1 MFSSVLFIDDDL
13 NLLRS
18 FKRALAHDFEL
29 VVAGSPEEGLRIMEE
44 QGPFAVIV
52 SDMKMPKMSGV
63 EVLSRARELHPDT
76 VRVLLT
82 GYADQ
87 QSAIDAVNKGE
98 VFRYLTKP
106 CELET
111 LTSTLR
117 AGIRQHHLAIA
128 EKELLEHT
136 LLGIVGV
143 LSQILSLVNPVAQGK
158 ANRLKQYCRHIAETL
173 RLKDAWLVEMA
184 AMLSQLGCLTI
195 PPEILARHGSGAALR
210 PEERAM
216 LHDHPQLAVK
226 LLMCIPRFEDV
237 VEIISLQDKPVAAF
251 PRYADP
257 EREARIHRCG
267 RILRTSMFMDRLLTA
282 GTPPAE
288 ALETMRTDPEHDDDI
303 VAACAAYDFGLQ
315 NMVRMEVR
323 CDELNTHMVLDEDVF
338 AATGSQV
345 AAKGERVTTTLLT
358 GLRNY
363 SHTVG
368 VREPF
373 AVLIPLVHF
382 AP

>member
-1 MFSSVLFIDDDL
+1 MFSSVLFIDDDR
-13 NLLRS
+13 NLLSS
-18 FKRALAHDFEL
+18 FKRSLAHDFEI
-29 VVAGSPEEGLRIMEE
+29 VIADDPEEGLRVMEA
-44 QGPFAVIV
+44 QGPFAVVV
-52 SDMKMPKMSGV
+52 SDMRMPIMSGV
-63 EVLSRARELHPDT
+63 EVLSRARDIQPET

-106 CELET
+106 CDMET

-117 AGIRQHHLAIA
+117 AGIRQHQLAIA

-158 ANRLKQYCRHIAETL
+158 ANRLKQYCRHIAKAL
-173 RLKDAWLVEMA
+173 RLENAWLIEMA

-195 PPEILARHGSGAALR
+195 PPEILAKHGSGAALR

-216 LHDHPQLAVK
+216 LHEHPQLAVK
-226 LLMCIPRFEDV
+226 LLMRIPRFEDV
-237 VEIISLQDKPVAAF
+237 VEIIALQDKPASAF

-257 EREARIHRCG
+257 QREARIHRCC
-267 RILRTSMFMDRLLTA
+267 RILGSAMVLDTLLTA

-288 ALETMRTDPEHDDDI
+288 ALETMRADSQHDNDI
-303 VAACAAYDFGLQ
+303 LAACATYDFGLQ
-315 NMVRMEVR
+315 NMVRMDVR
-323 CDELNTHMVLDEDVF
+323 CTDLNTHMVLDEDVY
-338 AATGSQV
+338 AASGAQV

-363 SHTVG
+363 AGSVG
-368 VREPF
+368 LKEPF